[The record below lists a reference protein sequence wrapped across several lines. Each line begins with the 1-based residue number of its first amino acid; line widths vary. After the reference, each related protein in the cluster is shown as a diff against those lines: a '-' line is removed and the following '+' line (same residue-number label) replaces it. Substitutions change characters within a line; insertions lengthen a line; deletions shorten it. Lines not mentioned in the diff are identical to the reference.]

1 MRNSELVGIARKLEE
16 KAKRLQEEK
25 DILEVT
31 SFSLFIYIPYVFS
44 STGYYILV
52 QYPDGIP

>member
-31 SFSLFIYIPYVFS
+31 SFSLFICHMYFHPQDITF
-44 STGYYILV
+44 
-52 QYPDGIP
+52 